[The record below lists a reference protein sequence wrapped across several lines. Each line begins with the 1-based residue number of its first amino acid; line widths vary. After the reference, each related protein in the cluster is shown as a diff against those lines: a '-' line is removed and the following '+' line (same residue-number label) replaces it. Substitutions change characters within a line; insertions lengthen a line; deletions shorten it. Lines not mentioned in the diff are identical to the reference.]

1 MEKLKTTSAYIFTA
15 LLTMAF
21 LFACVF
27 WIELR
32 DWHFGLTLISCAVG
46 LGIYRALILEVRKVS
61 ARAVLIYSVSRFE
74 IIACCIFLAVVVLGL
89 IYSREHYRWLWAP
102 YLITLIT
109 HGNLFPSWKK
119 TARFILTSDTLYV
132 NDLLVHERNL
142 EKLHSICLGWTSIH
156 IKVRFVNQHD
166 IVLSRN
172 RYSDQELAAL
182 IQKIIDLAPV
192 EADIDPHVQKFLDEY
207 ATMTNAIKSP

>member
-1 MEKLKTTSAYIFTA
+1 VVEKLKTTSAYIFTA

-21 LFACVF
+21 LFACVV

-46 LGIYRALILEVRKVS
+46 LGIYRAFILEVRKVS
-61 ARAVLIYSVSRFE
+61 ARTVLIYSVSRFE
-74 IIACCIFLAVVVLGL
+74 VIVCCIFLAVVVLGL
-89 IYSREHYRWLWAP
+89 IYSREHYRWLWALYP
-102 YLITLIT
+102 ITLIT

-156 IKVRFVNQHD
+156 IKVRFVNESD

-172 RYSDQELAAL
+172 QYNDQELASF

-192 EADIDPHVQKFLDEY
+192 EGEIDPQVQKFLAEHSS
-207 ATMTNAIKSP
+207 TSVSTK